1 MDGQEFKEKAGRV
14 VSAIWRGSVIALWT
28 MRELLKT
35 FWSIVRGP
43 LIAALNVAAALIIL
57 FEEWGWRPLSELIGR
72 LAKFAPIAAMERF
85 IAGLPPYAA
94 LVALALPTSLLLPL
108 KFIAVWLLANG
119 HFATATLLFIGAK
132 VASTAILARIFIL
145 TKPSLMQIGWFAR
158 GFNWLMPWKD
168 ALFAQIRASWV
179 WRYGRI
185 VKARVVANV
194 RQVWT
199 RLRPRVSD
207 LWWRWTG
214 RELGFGNGGANRLD
228 FAAGESARAKAGDR
242 RPSDGDVR
250 E

>member
-1 MDGQEFKEKAGRV
+1 MSGFLQGFGRLDGQEFRETAGRV
-14 VSAIWRGSVIALWT
+14 LGAIWRASVIALWT
-28 MRELLKT
+28 MRELLRT

-43 LIAALNVAAALIIL
+43 LIAALNVAVALIIL

-108 KFIAVWLLANG
+108 KFVAVWLLANG

-132 VASTAILARIFIL
+132 LASTAILARIFIL

-185 VKARVVANV
+185 VKARIVANI
-194 RQVWT
+194 QKAWKG
-199 RLRPRVSD
+199 LRPRASD
-207 LWWRWTG
+207 LWRRWTG
-214 RELGFGNGGANRLD
+214 RELP
-228 FAAGESARAKAGDR
+228 FAGKPPAERDLSIK
-242 RPSDGDVR
+242 
-250 E
+250 